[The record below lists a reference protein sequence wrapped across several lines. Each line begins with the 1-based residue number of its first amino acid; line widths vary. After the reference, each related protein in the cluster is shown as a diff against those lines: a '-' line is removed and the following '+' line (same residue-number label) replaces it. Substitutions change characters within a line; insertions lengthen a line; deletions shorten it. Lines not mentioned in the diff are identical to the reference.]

1 MDPDLRIL
9 ARAPIFLVSTHG
21 YYYLDDEPR
30 SFVVPN
36 NTFVFETG
44 SVTEL
49 TSVEIDPPLWD
60 LVSGEFRY
68 WFLNYFTGE
77 EDPKADVE
85 TNEMYR
91 KLFRSMHFYQPG
103 DRIYVRDLGM
113 SGGRTANGSWTER
126 GVYSMFGFYKFPA
139 ESKMIDFPQ
148 RGRPRPSTSISALEP
163 LRDEMVTGDTV
174 ITNEDVLVGSKRRFF
189 AEKGQPAIFVFS
201 SCGEEHC
208 TLGSRVCRERSMRI
222 EQHQHAIDLR
232 NLARGLVTPIG
243 GLGESIPMQPSK
255 YSNARATFVADAEE
269 HSGNRV
275 NQFNLGEFVSTE
287 NSNSLLST
295 QWPRLEQPKKT
306 MEIYQVNRLDPR
318 KPYSSPLRQSNV
330 KSMKRLA
337 SKNGSMFFRNV
348 NVRELLLS
356 KKRRPGEYGNSRFYT
371 RRGKRLNIIPEAE
384 FEK

>member
-1 MDPDLRIL
+1 MDPDLGIL
-9 ARAPIFLVSTHG
+9 TQAPIFLVSTHG
-21 YYYLDDEPR
+21 YYDLDDEPR

-44 SVTEL
+44 SITEL
-49 TSVEIDPPLWD
+49 TSVEIDPPLWN

-68 WFLNYFTGE
+68 WFLKYFAGE
-77 EDPKADVE
+77 DDSTADAE
-85 TNEMYR
+85 TNEIYR

-113 SGGRTANGSWTER
+113 SGGRTENGSWAER
-126 GVYSMFGFYKFPA
+126 GIYNMFGFYKFPV
-139 ESKMIDFPQ
+139 ESKMVDFPQ

-163 LRDEMVTGDTV
+163 LRDEMITGDTV
-174 ITNEDVLVGSKRRFF
+174 ITNEDVLVGAKRRFF

-201 SCGEEHC
+201 SCGEEYC

-222 EQHQHAIDLR
+222 EQHQYAIDLR

-255 YSNARATFVADAEE
+255 YSNARSTFVADAEE
-269 HSGNRV
+269 HSGTIA

-318 KPYSSPLRQSNV
+318 KSYSSPLHQSNV

-337 SKNGSMFFRNV
+337 SKNGSMFFRNA

-371 RRGKRLNIIPEAE
+371 RRGKRLNLIPEAE